1 MPTDG
6 VQPLLELSGLTK
18 AFAGVC
24 VLDDVSFDV
33 RSGEVHALL
42 GENGAGK
49 STLIKTIAGV
59 HRPESGTITIH
70 GRLASLSSPRD
81 AQAMGIAVVYQELL
95 LFPELTVAENIYL
108 GHAPRKPWGGLD
120 WAAMRGGARDLL
132 DSLDSHDLSV
142 DAVVG
147 TLSVANRQRVEIAKA
162 LSRSAELLIMDEPT
176 AALAE
181 ADVRRLMD
189 VVRKLRARGVA
200 IIYVSHRMS
209 EIFALAD
216 RVTVLR
222 DGKHVGTKDIGDV
235 SEASLV
241 SMMVGREIEHLFPK
255 IDVAPGAVVLELRD
269 LCFGARV
276 RDISLSLRAG
286 EILGIA
292 GLVGSGRTELALT
305 IFGVT
310 PATSGSILLDG
321 QPVAIGSPRTARDL
335 GIAYVPEDR
344 GTQGLVRPMTVREN
358 SSMAVLDRIAP
369 GTVIDRRR
377 ETAAARDAITQFGI
391 RARGPEQV
399 VAQLS
404 GGNQQKVVLAKWLA
418 ASPRILIMDEPTRG
432 IDVGAKSEI
441 HALMGRLAQK
451 GLAILMIS
459 SELPEVLGMS
469 DRVLVISGGRIAAE
483 FDRAA
488 ATPEAVGAAMTR
500 GYDSAGAPTREAA

>member
-1 MPTDG
+1 MAADLAA
-6 VQPLLELSGLTK
+6 PLLALSGLSK
-18 AFAGVC
+18 AFAGVR
-24 VLDDVSFDV
+24 VLSDVSFDV
-33 RSGEVHALL
+33 LPGEVHALL

-49 STLIKTIAGV
+49 STLIKTVAGV
-59 HRPESGTITIH
+59 HRPDAGTITL
-70 GRLASLSSPRD
+70 GGTPVSFTSPRD
-81 AQAMGIAVVYQELL
+81 AQDRGIAVVYQELL
-95 LFPELTVAENIYL
+95 LFPALTVAENIYL
-108 GHAPRKPWGGLD
+108 GHAPRSAWGGLD
-120 WAAMRGGARDLL
+120 WATIRAGSRALL

-162 LSRSAELLIMDEPT
+162 LSRDAKLLIMDEPT

-189 VVRKLRARGVA
+189 VVRKLRDRGVA
-200 IIYVSHRMS
+200 IIYVSHRMP

-222 DGKHVGTKDIGDV
+222 DGKHVGTRPIGEV
-235 SEASLV
+235 TEASLV
-241 SMMVGREIEHLFPK
+241 SMMVGREIAHLFPK
-255 IDVAPGAVVLELRD
+255 VEAAQGDVVLELRNVS
-269 LCFGARV
+269 FGARV
-276 RDISLSLRAG
+276 RNVSLQLRAG
-286 EILGIA
+286 EILGIG

-305 IFGVT
+305 IFGIT
-310 PATSGSILLDG
+310 PATSGEIRVAG
-321 QPVAIGSPRTARDL
+321 APVRIDTPRKARDL

-344 GTQGLVRPMTVREN
+344 GLQGLVRAMTVREN
-358 SSMAVLDRIAP
+358 TSMAILDRIAP
-369 GTVIDRRR
+369 GSVVDRGR
-377 ETAAARDAITQFGI
+377 ETVLARDAITQFGI
-391 RARGPEQV
+391 RTRGPEQV
-399 VAQLS
+399 VGQLS
-404 GGNQQKVVLAKWLA
+404 GGNQQKVVLAKWLGA
-418 ASPRILIMDEPTRG
+418 NPRILMMDEPTRG

-469 DRVLVISGGRIAAE
+469 DRMLVMSGGRMVAE

-500 GYDSAGAPTREAA
+500 DPETDRASEQTA